1 MNYFPMKTMKQI
13 EFFTDPRTGEA
24 MFQRIGEPVARQLT
38 EDDREIIE
46 ELLHISETFYPE
58 QYAALCKE
66 YAASIRNQKYYDFL
80 RARRIANCCFGEN
93 ESHPDVDEDGTCY
106 FEDVRCPRKAECKYY
121 RIICHPTFSTSLSE
135 RELQVLE
142 MFFRGRQADQIAEQ
156 LFLSMHTV
164 RNHRKNGF
172 RKLNVHSAQEFIDL
186 AHRTKMFE
194 R

>member
-1 MNYFPMKTMKQI
+1 MKRI

-46 ELLHISETFYPE
+46 DLLHISETFYPE

-66 YAASIRNQKYYDFL
+66 YAASSKNRKYYDFL
-80 RARRIANCCFGEN
+80 RVRRIANCCFGTN
-93 ESHPDVDEDGTCY
+93 ESHPDIDEQGNCQ
-106 FEDVRCPRKAECKYY
+106 FEDVPCPRKAECKYY
-121 RIICHPTFSTSLSE
+121 RIICHPTFSTSLSD
-135 RELQVLE
+135 REQQVMQLIFQNE
-142 MFFRGRQADQIAEQ
+142 STDQIADH
-156 LFLSMHTV
+156 LYLSVHTV
-164 RNHRKNGF
+164 RNHRKNAL
-172 RKLNVHSAQEFIDL
+172 RKLGLHSTEEFIDL